1 MIVKSYFK
9 LIGLILILGSCNNS
23 EQKSPE
29 VNTSGDFVVL
39 KVPDTVINIS
49 LLFYDNKISKW
60 LKDGNDFSGYAIA
73 KNQKGNLIKKFGI
86 LNGSSQNEWENFVL
100 IDKNSHIRGIYNGL
114 NKTSVNQLI
123 IDIHTLKK
131 E

>member
-60 LKDGNDFSGYAIA
+60 LKDGNDFRDMLS
-73 KNQKGNLIKKFGI
+73 QKIKKET
-86 LNGSSQNEWENFVL
+86 LL
-100 IDKNSHIRGIYNGL
+100 KNLEY
-114 NKTSVNQLI
+114 
-123 IDIHTLKK
+123 
-131 E
+131 